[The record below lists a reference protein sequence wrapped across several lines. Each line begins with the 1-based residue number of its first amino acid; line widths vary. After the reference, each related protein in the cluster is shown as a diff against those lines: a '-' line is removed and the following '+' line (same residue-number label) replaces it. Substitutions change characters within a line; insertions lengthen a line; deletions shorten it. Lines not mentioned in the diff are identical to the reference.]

1 MSSLPQSGYRK
12 LIPRVM
18 HSTERVLVR
27 VLSAMLELRG
37 TERMYGSALHGTEL
51 PHPRC
56 SPALYCAALRVLRG
70 VLCACRMPTVAVRA
84 TAD

>member
-51 PHPRC
+51 PHPRLFTC
-56 SPALYCAALRVLRG
+56 SALHCAALRVL
-70 VLCACRMPTVAVRA
+70 LCACRMPTVAVRA
-84 TAD
+84 IAD